1 MSIFESIILGIVQG
15 LTEFLPVSSSGHLAL
30 LQHFFNIDGE
40 KVLLFSVM
48 LHMGTLISLIAVYHR
63 TLWDLILELFATIG
77 DLIRGKGLNM
87 EHNETRKL
95 GVMIVV
101 ASIPTAIIG
110 VLFNDFFESLYTS
123 ITAIGFALILT
134 GAMLFF
140 VESVKRKSRNKIIGD
155 MKIRDAIFVGI
166 CQGIAIIPGVSRSGA
181 TISGSLM
188 TGLSRDAAI
197 KFAFLISFPTILGAG
212 LLEIPKAL
220 ITGTAGEEM
229 VTMLAGMIFAA
240 GFGFAAIKTMIKIVS
255 NKKLYIFSAYT
266 GTLGLA
272 VVFYGILV

>member
-272 VVFYGILV
+272 VVLYGILV